1 MRYKIHHE
9 LTGDWFV
16 VDGETI
22 EECRANADEE
32 CGRLGWSVESVWSE
46 EALKQDWDAR
56 YGIS

>member
-16 VDGETI
+16 VEGETI

-32 CGRLGWSVESVWSE
+32 CGRLGWSIESVWSE
-46 EALKQDWDAR
+46 EAEDKK
-56 YGIS
+56 